1 MNGGGVGG
9 GGPIPAAARKL
20 VRIVKEIVNCPEAE
34 IYAALKDCNMDPDEA
49 VHRLLSE
56 DTFCEVKSKR
66 EKKKEIKENPE
77 PRPRAVSNVIRGTRG
92 GTDRN
97 SRSNSFQSSS
107 SDHPVSRVKTAQK
120 RENEANSLPTSSILG
135 PGKGAANPYQN
146 PTALSAVSCKMLSAD
161 KVADSSSMPSQPSS
175 GFQPNWSGM
184 AGHLSMADIVKMGR
198 PQGKSSSAYTM
209 ASDRSYT
216 LQTSATS
223 NLSNHS
229 FQQPSS
235 TDLLLE
241 LDREMAASQGPVSHN
256 ICTSHDTNI
265 GDDRHTSLNGQSL
278 ADEPLAERGST
289 LPETSGSSS
298 LYVEPSES
306 STLLIDAVNPHGNS
320 HLDETQEMEENV
332 KASSAKSIRSSS
344 ASDRQIE
351 QEVLGNN
358 SNWNEDLSKN
368 MNGYQS
374 QRDHFE
380 NDEVEDVHVDV
391 SAAAANFQQL
401 SLHEEELGT
410 TKSAED
416 NPAVIIPNHLQV
428 TNAEC
433 AHLSFGSF
441 ASGTFSGSY
450 VAKPMTDSLEGAPV
464 SNDSSSVDQLG
475 ATHARNHEYYDNG
488 QVSPP
493 SNESVATRSGTNTE
507 NLDMPLVSQ
516 PDITG
521 TDTLDSTHGFQFN
534 LPSVSGYAFSNA
546 TLPNAAEYTYTQG
559 NVQLQNLSPFS
570 SVMQVNPLQSSL
582 VAPSISTLQ
591 DFDHAFSPFRT
602 TQSMPTKYNMAASS
616 IDGSIISMQETL
628 KPGVFS
634 HSQTTQTLPSTSI
647 PTGPPPP
654 QHLPVHH
661 YPQPTMPLGPFANM
675 ISYPFLPQSYTYL
688 PSATFQ
694 QPYSS
699 NGLFHQSAA
708 AVPSSGIKYTLP
720 QYKSSIPDANLP
732 QVSSVVSGYGGF
744 ESLTNVPV
752 SLGLNQGTASSST
765 TFGFEE
771 ALRSQYKD
779 ASHYMSLQQNDN
791 PALWVQGAGSRS
803 VSALP
808 TSNLNGY
815 QGQQI
820 SSLRLAQQPL
830 PISALGY
837 PSFYHSQTGVAQEHQ
852 NPKEANLNGPQTTP
866 SQLSRHTWQN
876 SY

>member
-241 LDREMAASQGPVSHN
+241 LDREMAASQ
-256 ICTSHDTNI
+256 
-265 GDDRHTSLNGQSL
+265 
-278 ADEPLAERGST
+278 
-289 LPETSGSSS
+289 
-298 LYVEPSES
+298 
-306 STLLIDAVNPHGNS
+306 VNPHGNS